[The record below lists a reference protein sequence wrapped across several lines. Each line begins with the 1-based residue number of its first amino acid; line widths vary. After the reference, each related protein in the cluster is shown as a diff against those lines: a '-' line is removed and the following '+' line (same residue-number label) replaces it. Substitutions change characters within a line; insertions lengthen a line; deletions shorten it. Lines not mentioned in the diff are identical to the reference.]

1 MASNTI
7 VSPAPEVR
15 ASDEEI
21 LGLAP
26 NTIRK
31 SGRAAFAK
39 NAGKKTSAGSSHA
52 EVDEFFADLDAAGK
66 QQDDRSGDAHRATDG
81 AWDIRPDADAEKP
94 NEVLDANPDLRDAWH
109 DASVSRSFCCA
120 GGCAGRDETAR

>member
-7 VSPAPEVR
+7 VSTAPAIR

-31 SGRAAFAK
+31 SGRAALAK
-39 NAGKKTSAGSSHA
+39 NAGEKTSAGSSHA

-66 QQDDRSGDAHRATDG
+66 QQDDRSGDAQAATKLLGDLSRTD
-81 AWDIRPDADAEKP
+81 ALFFSRRPDEQFQYMKKRQA
-94 NEVLDANPDLRDAWH
+94 
-109 DASVSRSFCCA
+109 
-120 GGCAGRDETAR
+120 